1 MTIKEIFEKF
11 PNLKKVNEVI
21 VGMSILE
28 EWENENTYLQIIDD
42 TVMLLEHQNEYLIDN
57 L

>member
-11 PNLKKVNEVI
+11 SNLKKVNEVT
-21 VGMSILE
+21 VGMSVLE
-28 EWENENTYLQIIDD
+28 EWENEDTYLQIIDD

>member
-11 PNLKKVNEVI
+11 PNLKKVNEVN
-21 VGMSILE
+21 VGMSTLE

-42 TVMLLEHQNEYLIDN
+42 TIMLLEHKNEYLIDN

>member
-11 PNLKKVNEVI
+11 PNLKKVNEVN
-21 VGMSILE
+21 VGMSTLE

-42 TVMLLEHQNEYLIDN
+42 TIMLLEHENEYLIDN

>member
-11 PNLKKVNEVI
+11 PNLKKVNEVT
-21 VGMSILE
+21 VGMSTLE
-28 EWENENTYLQIIDD
+28 EWESENTYLQIIDD
-42 TVMLLEHQNEYLIDN
+42 TVMLLEHENEYLIDN

>member
-11 PNLKKVNEVI
+11 PNLRKVNEVI

-28 EWENENTYLQIIDD
+28 EWENEDTYLQIIDD

>member
-1 MTIKEIFEKF
+1 MTIQEIFKKF
-11 PNLKKVNEVI
+11 PNLKKVNEVT
-21 VGMSILE
+21 VGTSTLE

-42 TVMLLEHQNEYLIDN
+42 TVMLLEHQNKYLIDN